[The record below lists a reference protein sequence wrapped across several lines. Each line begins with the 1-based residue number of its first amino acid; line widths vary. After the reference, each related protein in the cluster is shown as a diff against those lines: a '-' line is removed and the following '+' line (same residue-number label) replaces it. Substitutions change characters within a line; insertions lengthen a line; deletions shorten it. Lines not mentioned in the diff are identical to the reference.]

1 MKSKIIPFPKEKVTE
16 PKTIPGNNKI
26 IYLRRECFQKGKCQ
40 S

>member
-26 IYLRRECFQKGKCQ
+26 IYLRRECFQKGEYH